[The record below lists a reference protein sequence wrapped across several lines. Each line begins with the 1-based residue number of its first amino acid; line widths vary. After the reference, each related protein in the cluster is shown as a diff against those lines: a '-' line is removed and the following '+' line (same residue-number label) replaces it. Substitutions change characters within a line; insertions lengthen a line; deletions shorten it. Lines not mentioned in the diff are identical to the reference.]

1 MSTDTATVR
10 HIESSGAPDRFA
22 RGWHLLGL
30 TREFDDGKPHG
41 LEAFGTK
48 LVIWKGADGNLNV
61 LDAYCRHM
69 GGDLSTGT
77 VQGDNVACPFHSWRW
92 GGDGKCKEIPY
103 ARRVPP
109 RARTRAWTTKV
120 IDGQLLVWHDHE
132 GNPPPEHVTIPAIP
146 GYEDGE
152 WTDWV
157 WDKTLVPNSH
167 CREIIDNMVDMAH
180 FYYIHKGLP
189 TYFKNVFEGHV
200 CTQYYSGTTQEEAA
214 KGLPI
219 AVGVAEDQQTVSDA
233 TYWGPSYLV
242 DRLWTKYGDMTFET
256 ILLTTHYPVSNSSFM
271 LNYGMV
277 MRKKPEFDDATND
290 TIAGKMLKG
299 IGAGFYEDVKIW
311 LNKAPIDNPLLC
323 EEDGPVYQ
331 LRRWYSQFYVDVAD
345 IAPEMTQRFEFEIDT
360 TKAVDFWQK
369 ELVEKAAQKA

>member
-1 MSTDTATVR
+1 
-10 HIESSGAPDRFA
+10 
-22 RGWHLLGL
+22 
-30 TREFDDGKPHG
+30 
-41 LEAFGTK
+41 
-48 LVIWKGADGNLNV
+48 
-61 LDAYCRHM
+61 
-69 GGDLSTGT
+69 
-77 VQGDNVACPFHSWRW
+77 
-92 GGDGKCKEIPY
+92 
-103 ARRVPP
+103 
-109 RARTRAWTTKV
+109 TKV

-132 GNPPPEHVTIPAIP
+132 GNPPPDDVTIPAIP
-146 GYEDGE
+146 GFAEGE
-152 WTDWV
+152 WTDWK
-157 WDKTLVPNSH
+157 WDSTLVPNSH
-167 CREIIDNMVDMAH
+167 CRDIIDNMVDMAH

-189 TYFKNVFEGHV
+189 TYFKNVFDGHI
-200 CTQYYSGTTQEEAA
+200 CTQYYSGTTHEEAA

-242 DRLWTKYGDMTFET
+242 DKLWTKYGDLTFET
-256 ILLTTHYPVSNSSFM
+256 ILLTTHYPISNSSFM

-277 MRKKPEFDDATND
+277 MRKNPEWDDATND
-290 TIAGKMLKG
+290 KIAGKLLQG

-345 IAPEMTQRFEFEIDT
+345 VTPEMTQRFEFEIDT

-369 ELVEKAAQKA
+369 ELVEKAAQQA

>member
-1 MSTDTATVR
+1 MSTDVR
-10 HIESSGAPDRFA
+10 HIETAGPPDRFA

-30 TREFDDGKPHG
+30 TRDFDDGKPHG
-41 LEAFGTK
+41 IEAFGTK

-69 GGDLSTGT
+69 GGDLSTGS

-103 ARRVPP
+103 ARRIPP

-132 GNPPPEHVTIPAIP
+132 GNPPPEDVTIPAIP
-146 GYEDGE
+146 GFEEGE

-157 WDKTLVPNSH
+157 WDSTHVPNSH

-189 TYFKNVFEGHV
+189 TYFKNVFEGHI
-200 CTQYYSGTTQEEAA
+200 CTQYYSGTTHEEAA

-233 TYWGPSYLV
+233 TYWGPAYLV
-242 DRLWTKYGDMTFET
+242 DKLWTKYGDLTFET
-256 ILLTTHYPVSNSSFM
+256 ILLTTHYPISNDSFM

-277 MRKKPEFDDATND
+277 MKKNPDWDDATNEK
-290 TIAGKMLKG
+290 IAGKLLKG

-311 LNKAPIDNPLLC
+311 LSKAPIDNPLLC

-345 IAPEMTQRFEFEIDT
+345 ITPEMTQRFEFEIDT

-369 ELVEKAAQKA
+369 ELVEKAAQKAEA